1 MTSIATST
9 STIRLEI
16 YHEQIQQ
23 QLEHHEQ
30 QQQQQQQ
37 KEADGQQAQVEEP
50 VAATPP
56 LLEPASERELL
67 RDSYPWE
74 PDYEL
79 GRDPYMRLLCLGLNE
94 NEIRRLLGMP
104 PRDSNQ

>member
-1 MTSIATST
+1 MQMQHLEH
-9 STIRLEI
+9 LEI
-16 YHEQIQQ
+16 YHEQMQQ
-23 QLEHHEQ
+23 QLEHHEQQ

-56 LLEPASERELL
+56 LLEPVFEPVSEPVSERE
-67 RDSYPWE
+67 SYPWE

-79 GRDPYMRLLCLGLNE
+79 GRDPYMRLLCLGCSE
-94 NEIRRLLGMP
+94 NEIRRLIGMP
-104 PRDSNQ
+104 PRD